1 MQKIVGITGA
11 ISGFGKVLRP
21 ADIVEIVHR
30 VTTVPPHVNPCTA
43 KVMPVCQSCGPLAVP
58 RES

>member
-11 ISGFGKVLRP
+11 TSGFGRVLRP
-21 ADIVEIVHR
+21 ADRAEIIHR
-30 VTTVPPHVNPCTA
+30 VTTVPPHVNPCTVE
-43 KVMPVCQSCGPLAVP
+43 VMPVCQSCGPLAVP

>member
-11 ISGFGKVLRP
+11 SSGFGRVMRP
-21 ADIVEIVHR
+21 ADRAEIIRR
-30 VTTVPPHVNPCTA
+30 VTTMPHVNPC
-43 KVMPVCQSCGPLAVP
+43 KVEVMPVCQSCGPLAVP